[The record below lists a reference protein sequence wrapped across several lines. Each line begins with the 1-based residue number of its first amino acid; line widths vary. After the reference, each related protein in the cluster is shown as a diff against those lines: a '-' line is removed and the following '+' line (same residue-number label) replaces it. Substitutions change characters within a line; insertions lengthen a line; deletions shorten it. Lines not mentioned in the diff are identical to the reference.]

1 MCKIFK
7 ISLKPLDWFFFGG
20 EKTFNNGIK
29 DSYYANSEM
38 YPQQTALLGML
49 RYQFLKENGLLTRN
63 DFIPDAKAVEALV
76 GNSSFCAIDSEQTF
90 GVINELSP
98 VFLENEGG
106 MVVRM
111 PMTQGY
117 DLTFDP
123 NVKVSLN
130 GKKKNVLI
138 NDNGTFDPKKYDN
151 YLKWKNSDN
160 PLDFSDI
167 FVSRT
172 KIGITKNSQF
182 DESNDD
188 GFYKM
193 EMLKLKVP
201 YRYVFYA
208 SLNASLPSGFVYL
221 GGERSCFKMEVE
233 QVQDFDNVKDAYLSS
248 HPSKSQDKQIGRIE
262 LLSPTY
268 IADVDKLN
276 EYCIFHWSYMQ
287 PFRNIQQA
295 KSGNGKLN
303 SGLVSYHRKQ
313 ICYNMLTAGSVL
325 FFAEENRKKVEGLI
339 DNPHFKKIG
348 YNYYI

>member
-1 MCKIFK
+1 MSKIFK

-20 EKTFNNGIK
+20 EKTLK
-29 DSYYANSEM
+29 DSYFAKSEL

-49 RYQFLKENGLLTRN
+49 RYQLLKEKGLLTRN
-63 DFIPDAKAVEALV
+63 DFTPNVADVEALV
-76 GNSSFCAIDSEQTF
+76 GKSSFCAIDNEQTF
-90 GVINELSP
+90 GVIKELSP

-106 MVVRM
+106 MVLRM
-111 PMTQGY
+111 PLTQGY
-117 DLTFDP
+117 NLTFDS
-123 NVKVSLN
+123 NVMVSLN
-130 GKKKNVLI
+130 GEIKNMLI
-138 NDNGTFDPKKYDN
+138 NDNATFDPKKYEN
-151 YLKWKNSDN
+151 YMKWKNSDE

-208 SLNASLPSGFVYL
+208 SLQENLNSGFVYL

-233 QVQDFDNVKDAYLSS
+233 QVQDCDNVKDAYLSI
-248 HPSKSQDKQIGRIE
+248 HPSKSQDKQISRIE

-276 EYCIFHWSYMQ
+276 EYCLFHWSYMQ

-325 FFAEENRKKVEGLI
+325 FFAEENRKNVEGLI